1 MEIMNIYYTQTV
13 QFFKKEFC
21 TINVHCLFFLVSF
34 FLLFNDVDIPQVA
47 LLRAFFALA
56 QKDKGQI
63 NDKINVYE
71 YNACLGFLFLFLS
84 FFFLQQNLLGFLY
97 QLMFTFLRL

>member
-1 MEIMNIYYTQTV
+1 MYTAC
-13 QFFKKEFC
+13 FFFGF
-21 TINVHCLFFLVSF
+21 V

-63 NDKINVYE
+63 NDKINVYG
-71 YNACLGFLFLFLS
+71 YNGCPGCLCLFLS
-84 FFFLQQNLLGFLY
+84 LFFYFLLQQNTSVRISLSISHVNV
-97 QLMFTFLRL
+97 FTLINT

>member
-21 TINVHCLFFLVSF
+21 TINVHCLFYFVF
-34 FLLFNDVDIPQVA
+34 VFLFNDVDIPQVA

-56 QKDKGQI
+56 QKDKGQMI
-63 NDKINVYE
+63 K
-71 YNACLGFLFLFLS
+71 
-84 FFFLQQNLLGFLY
+84 
-97 QLMFTFLRL
+97 